1 MFRDGAARVAM
12 APAGTIAI
20 SIVERLKARGETLA
34 VAESLTG
41 GALAA
46 AIVEV
51 PGASAVFRGG
61 VVAYAVEL
69 KHSLLG
75 VPEEL
80 LAARGPVDPDVAT
93 ALAEGAR
100 TRCGASWGLATTG
113 VAGPDHHG
121 GQPPGT
127 VWLGLAGPDGIRSRR
142 LRLAGDRTA
151 VRAGS
156 VAAALQL
163 LDETLG
169 V

>member
-1 MFRDGAARVAM
+1 
-12 APAGTIAI
+12 
-20 SIVERLKARGETLA
+20 A

-51 PGASAVFRGG
+51 PGASTVFRGG
-61 VVAYAVEL
+61 LVLYAVEL
-69 KHSLLG
+69 KHTLGG

-93 ALAEGAR
+93 ALAEGVRA
-100 TRCGASWGLATTG
+100 RCGASWGLATTG
-113 VAGPDHHG
+113 VAGPDAHG

-127 VWLGLAGPDGIRSRR
+127 VWLGLAGPDGTRADR
-142 LRLAGDRTA
+142 LRLDGDRTA

-156 VAAALQL
+156 VAAALTL
-163 LDETLG
+163 LGDAIG